1 MLDDIV
7 LHFGLTNLM
16 TTQNTGESII
26 KPTDLRGIL
35 EYVPMFRDHVFVI
48 ALDGSLVAHENFQN
62 VLLDIAVLRSL
73 NIKVVLVHGV
83 GQQLNTLAETRQ
95 IQITNA
101 HGEGKTDEQTLGLAT
116 EASAL
121 VSLSIMQGL
130 TRNGLRCALS
140 NGVRSKENGIV
151 KGDDQ
156 LFGGRVDKL
165 DIALFNS
172 LLDANTIPV
181 VTPIAFNREGTSLRI
196 NSDLLAAEL
205 AAQLGASKL
214 VYLTTQD
221 GLRIDGQ
228 PLTNLLVGELATLLK
243 EAHTGVSERLYSK
256 AQQAVLAI
264 EAGVPRAHILDGRL
278 FGALL
283 NEIFDKVGIGTMV
296 YSNEYQS
303 IRRAVKVD
311 AHSIYNITRNGVR
324 SETLRDRSQAE
335 IEAAIENFLVYEI
348 DGSIVA
354 CVHLQ
359 SYDAGMVIEIGSV
372 YVQPFYQNKGVGRQM
387 VKYAEVDAKQRGAQR
402 VIAMTTQATNFF
414 TKLCGF
420 QEGSSEELP
429 STRKD
434 HYLANG
440 RNSKILFKDL

>member
-1 MLDDIV
+1 
-7 LHFGLTNLM
+7 M
-16 TTQNTGESII
+16 TAQNAGESTI

-35 EYVPMFRDHVFVI
+35 KYVPMFRDHVFVI

-73 NIKVVLVHGV
+73 NIKVILVHGI
-83 GQQLNTLAETRQ
+83 GQQLNALAETRQ
-95 IQITNA
+95 IEITNA
-101 HGEGKTDEQTLGLAT
+101 HGEGKTDAQTLELAT

-156 LFGGRVDKL
+156 LFSGRVDKL

-172 LLDANTIPV
+172 LLDANAIPI

-205 AAQLGASKL
+205 ASQLDASKL

-221 GLRIDGQ
+221 GLRLDGQ
-228 PLTNLLVGELATLLK
+228 PLTNLLVAELEALLK
-243 EAHTGVSERLYSK
+243 NAHASITEPLHSK
-256 AQQAVLAI
+256 ARHAVQAI

-311 AHSIYNITRNGVR
+311 AYSIYNITRNGVR
-324 SETLRDRSQAE
+324 TETLRNRSQVE
-335 IEAAIENFLVYEI
+335 IEAAIKNFLVYEI

-359 SYDAGMVIEIGSV
+359 SYEAGKVIEIGSV
-372 YVQPFYQNKGVGRQM
+372 YVQPFYQNKGVGQQL
-387 VKYAEVDAKQRGAQR
+387 VEYAEADAKQRGAQR
-402 VIAMTTQATNFF
+402 VIVMTTQAANFF

-429 STRKD
+429 ATRKA

-440 RNSKILFKDL
+440 RNSKILYKDL